1 VISNAFHSAFL
12 IQYGAGYTYLIS
24 FFAAAWA
31 ILCTGWMHNAQPCD
45 AERIPPHGCGGAPI
59 KLTVQY
65 LILGMFCAGSVM
77 ISFGGV
83 LGRISILQLFI
94 MALLEVDAR
103 TRTRRARRG
112 GPLELDCGQ
121 AKGEAVAAG
130 AWEGGA
136 RAEEATGIDP
146 ASPRPLPLSLS
157 LSLSLS
163 L

>member
-1 VISNAFHSAFL
+1 MQLPNACPSANL
-12 IQYGAGYTYLIS
+12 IRFVAGYTYLIS

-45 AERIPPHGCGGAPI
+45 AERIAPHGCGGAPI

-94 MALLEVDAR
+94 MALLEVNLQRHSVHHERERKTADF
-103 TRTRRARRG
+103 
-112 GPLELDCGQ
+112 
-121 AKGEAVAAG
+121 
-130 AWEGGA
+130 
-136 RAEEATGIDP
+136 
-146 ASPRPLPLSLS
+146 
-157 LSLSLS
+157 
-163 L
+163 

>member
-1 VISNAFHSAFL
+1 MESA
-12 IQYGAGYTYLIS
+12 AGYTYLIS

-45 AERIPPHGCGGAPI
+45 AERIAPHGCGGAPI

-103 TRTRRARRG
+103 KRGRLETRERGSRALKHTEGRR
-112 GPLELDCGQ
+112 
-121 AKGEAVAAG
+121 
-130 AWEGGA
+130 
-136 RAEEATGIDP
+136 
-146 ASPRPLPLSLS
+146 
-157 LSLSLS
+157 
-163 L
+163 